1 MRGNR
6 SEAGR
11 IAVLRARC
19 ARAGSC
25 PRNFRTA
32 SDFKRAIVD
41 VDGVLIATPEYSR
54 SIPGVLKNAF
64 DWSTRPYGNMSFS
77 GKPVAVIGASG
88 GPISTAAAQQHLRA
102 IMGHFNAIVM
112 GQPEGMIQMTPG
124 LIDENND
131 ITNEGT
137 KEFLQGYLAAFVSL
151 IERVQKANA

>member
-1 MRGNR
+1 
-6 SEAGR
+6 
-11 IAVLRARC
+11 
-19 ARAGSC
+19 
-25 PRNFRTA
+25 
-32 SDFKRAIVD
+32 
-41 VDGVLIATPEYSR
+41 
-54 SIPGVLKNAF
+54 VLKNAF

-137 KEFLQGYLAAFVSL
+137 KEFLQSYLAAFVSL